1 MYARKTLRKGPA
13 PAVLE
18 SSSRGER
25 DFAGSGP
32 MTSGYYWAR
41 VKGYGSSLVP
51 FYALSVEPW

>member
-1 MYARKTLRKGPA
+1 
-13 PAVLE
+13 
-18 SSSRGER
+18 
-25 DFAGSGP
+25 